1 VEAIDEFSSSGIL
14 EVYAMEYYANETE
27 DDIENGIVGG
37 LVEEI
42 QDPNPEEAS
51 IEGDTFIKMKR
62 TYTYAFLGRAAADWS
77 VGKDCP
83 VEIAVNPHNSKEVY
97 IRWTASYS
105 GQFDLYYGDYKKTI
119 VVESLF

>member
-62 TYTYAFLGRAAADWS
+62 TYTYTFPGRAAADWS

-83 VEIAVNPHNSKEVY
+83 VEVAVNPNNNKEVY